1 MTNVIEMHLDKVA
14 ELCRRAG
21 ARRLEIFGSAVRPDF
36 DAASLDKRIGWGVI
50 ETNLSTLLTSLENLL
65 AQP

>member
-1 MTNVIEMHLDKVA
+1 MIPELARVIGFRNVLIH
-14 ELCRRAG
+14 G
-21 ARRLEIFGSAVRPDF
+21 Y
-36 DAASLDKRIGWGVI
+36 ASLDNRIGWGVI

>member
-1 MTNVIEMHLDKVA
+1 MTHVIEKHLDKVA

-36 DAASLDKRIGWGVI
+36 DPASLDNRIGWGVI